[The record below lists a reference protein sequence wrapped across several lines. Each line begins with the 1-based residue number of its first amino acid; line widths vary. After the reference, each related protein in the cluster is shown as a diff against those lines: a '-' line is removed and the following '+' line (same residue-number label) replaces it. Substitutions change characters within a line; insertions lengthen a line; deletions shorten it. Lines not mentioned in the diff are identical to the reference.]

1 MPNVVTCACQ
11 MRLDVSQRV
20 AGQVVTCPAC
30 GQPHTIQAP
39 RPVIFDDLPPHVP
52 PAKTGSRQGQQ
63 ITPHTPPESPFR
75 LALFS
80 FLLVGLGQMMLGQTQ
95 KGLTL
100 MAVCILTCGSG
111 FLLAWPFAIVD
122 AYLVGKKLAEGRSVG
137 EWECF

>member
-1 MPNVVTCACQ
+1 
-11 MRLDVSQRV
+11 
-20 AGQVVTCPAC
+20 
-30 GQPHTIQAP
+30 
-39 RPVIFDDLPPHVP
+39 
-52 PAKTGSRQGQQ
+52 
-63 ITPHTPPESPFR
+63 
-75 LALFS
+75 
-80 FLLVGLGQMMLGQTQ
+80 MLGQTQ